1 MTLHNEICAF
11 FSKHNFVRNIDIETT
26 IASLLADMEAGLDG
40 KKSDQPM
47 LRTWCTPP
55 EKRIK
60 NEKVIVIDAGGTNFR
75 SSLVSF
81 DGEGNVSIAELEK
94 TVMPGVAKE
103 LGKKDF
109 FEQMA
114 KNLDHLKNMADK
126 IGFCF
131 SYPMEITPDGDGIL
145 LGFSKEVKAP
155 EVVGSYVGK
164 ELCDALV
171 SRGWN
176 RPKSIVLLNDTVAAL
191 LSGAA
196 SPRKGVQYSSYI
208 GFILGTGLN
217 SAYLQPEMI
226 TESGNKIE
234 KQIIVCESG
243 NFSKICLSDFDKSF
257 DQKTMHPGAYIMEK
271 NCSGAYL
278 GPASLEHLK
287 GAASESLESAGN
299 GSAKHSALFSDS
311 FAKKIMALE
320 SLPLIEVSAF
330 LNGPHDESTL
340 LGKLCAESGTE
351 SDRAVLFEILD
362 SLAERSA
369 RYAASMLAAGAI
381 KTGCGKTPDK
391 PICIVCNGTTFYK
404 TPKIKDRT
412 FAYLEEALLKKRG
425 IYFELVEVENDIT
438 LGAAIAGLSR

>member
-1 MTLHNEICAF
+1 MNIHNEICEF
-11 FSKHNFVRNIDIETT
+11 FSKHNFIRNIDIETT
-26 IASLLADMEAGLDG
+26 ISSLLADMDSGLDG
-40 KKSDQPM
+40 KNSDQPM

-55 EKRIK
+55 ENRVK

-81 DGEGNVSIAELEK
+81 DGEGNVSITELEK
-94 TVMPGVAKE
+94 TVMPGVANE

-155 EVVGSYVGK
+155 EVVGSHVGK

-217 SAYLQPEMI
+217 SAYLQPEII
-226 TESGNKIE
+226 TESGKKIE

-243 NFSKICLSDFDKSF
+243 SFSKICLSDFDKSF
-257 DQKTMHPGAYIMEK
+257 DKKTMRPGSYIMEK

-278 GPASLEHLK
+278 GPVALEILKAAADESIDGKNGQTSASI
-287 GAASESLESAGN
+287 S
-299 GSAKHSALFSDS
+299 LFSAD
-311 FAKKIMALE
+311 FAKKILSLE
-320 SLPLIEVSAF
+320 TLPLIEVSKF
-330 LNGPHDESTL
+330 LNGPYDSSSV
-340 LGKLCAESGTE
+340 LGAICAECAAE
-351 SDRAVLFEILD
+351 KDYAALVEILD
-362 SLAERSA
+362 SVAERSA
-369 RYAASMLAAGAI
+369 RYASAMLAACAI
-381 KTGCGKTPDK
+381 KTGEGKSADRPV
-391 PICIVCNGTTFYK
+391 CIVCNGTTFYK

-425 IYFELVEVENDIT
+425 INFELVEVENDIT
-438 LGAAIAGLSR
+438 LGTAIAGLSR